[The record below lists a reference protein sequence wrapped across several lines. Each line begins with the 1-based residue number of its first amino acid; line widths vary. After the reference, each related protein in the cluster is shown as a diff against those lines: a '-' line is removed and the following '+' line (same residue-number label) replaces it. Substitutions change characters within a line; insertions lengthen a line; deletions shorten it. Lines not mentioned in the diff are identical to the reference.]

1 MAALIAAG
9 LVTVVATLGTSLP
22 AGFTAVNEGLA
33 ETTVGE
39 PEGGGGGGA
48 GRGSN
53 NGGARGHGS
62 GSGGDGGN
70 SGRGNGSSR

>member
-33 ETTVGE
+33 ETTVEE
-39 PEGGGGGGA
+39 PEGGGGA